1 MGGGSFSKYI
11 TEDKESI
18 SPCEILIDYEK
29 LEMLDESFYNLDE
42 LQKKVLISRY
52 GLDGENPKTLNE
64 VGLMVGLTK
73 ERVRQIEVKAISIL
87 KKSLED

>member
-1 MGGGSFSKYI
+1 M
-11 TEDKESI
+11 
-18 SPCEILIDYEK
+18 
-29 LEMLDESFYNLDE
+29 DESFYNLDE

-64 VGLMVGLTK
+64 VGLMIGLTK
-73 ERVRQIEVKAISIL
+73 ERIRQIEVKAISIL

>member
-1 MGGGSFSKYI
+1 
-11 TEDKESI
+11 
-18 SPCEILIDYEK
+18 
-29 LEMLDESFYNLDE
+29 LDESFYNLDE

-64 VGLMVGLTK
+64 VGLMIGLTK